1 VTGSSSVCQSGCKL
15 ELSAVENRQ
24 RQVSSQKIKSLT
36 VMLCCIHSWNLL
48 QCCWLGDG
56 KGIPPVKRS
65 CFSNPQRFSFEGPSL
80 IWSNLWK
87 NRPVKQ
93 KPELVVELS

>member
-56 KGIPPVKRS
+56 KSIPPVK
-65 CFSNPQRFSFEGPSL
+65 NPASAILNGFPL
-80 IWSNLWK
+80 K
-87 NRPVKQ
+87 DPA
-93 KPELVVELS
+93 